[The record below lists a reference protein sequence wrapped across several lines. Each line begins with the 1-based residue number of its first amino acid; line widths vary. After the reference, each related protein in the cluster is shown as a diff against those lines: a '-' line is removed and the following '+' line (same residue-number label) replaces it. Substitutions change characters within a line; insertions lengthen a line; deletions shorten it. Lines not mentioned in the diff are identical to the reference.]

1 MIGFHMH
8 YLLHAVEIP
17 DFFMRIYYPCKRI
30 RFAERSM
37 ERPFSKKQNHN
48 NQEPQDNKKAMKKK

>member
-1 MIGFHMH
+1 MH